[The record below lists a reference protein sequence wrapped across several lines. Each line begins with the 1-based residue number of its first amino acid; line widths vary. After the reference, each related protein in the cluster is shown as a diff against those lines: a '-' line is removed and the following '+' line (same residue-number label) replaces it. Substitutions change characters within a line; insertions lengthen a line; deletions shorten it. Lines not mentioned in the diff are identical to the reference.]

1 MKTQQSPS
9 NHLARFTP
17 GAYYHIY
24 NRSHNRSPL
33 FRTEDDLHAF
43 LSKYKMYLGDYVD
56 TYAWCLMESHFH
68 FCIRVKPAEVITE
81 AVLEQPE
88 FERTA
93 AQHLFLEA
101 LEADRD
107 YHSVV
112 ERQFIRMFAGY
123 TSSFNQQYGR
133 SGNLFHQPFQRME
146 IEDKKHLPW
155 LVYYIHAEVVR
166 QGGWPDFSEY
176 PWSSYPLYALKKPT
190 YLRKKEALEWFGGL
204 ERFVEFHEKESWTA
218 EFDFLKMEE

>member
-1 MKTQQSPS
+1 MKAQPSPPT
-9 NHLARFTP
+9 HLARFTP
-17 GAYYHIY
+17 GGYYHIY

-33 FRTEDDLHAF
+33 FRTEDDLMGF
-43 LSKYKMYLGDYVD
+43 LNKFKYFVGDYVD
-56 TYAWCLMESHFH
+56 TFAWCLMESHLH
-68 FCIRVKPAEVITE
+68 CCIQVKPAAVIME
-81 AVLEQPE
+81 AVLEHPE

-112 ERQFIRMFAGY
+112 ERQFIRLFAAY
-123 TSSFNQQYGR
+123 TTSFNQQYGR
-133 SGNLFHQPFQRME
+133 SGNLFRQPFQRME
-146 IEDKKHLPW
+146 IGNKKQLPW

-166 QGGWPDFSEY
+166 QSGWPEFSEY
-176 PWSSYPLYALKKPT
+176 PWSSYPLYALKKPS

-204 ERFVEFHEKESWTA
+204 EKFLAFHEQESMPKEL
-218 EFDFLKMEE
+218 DFLRMED